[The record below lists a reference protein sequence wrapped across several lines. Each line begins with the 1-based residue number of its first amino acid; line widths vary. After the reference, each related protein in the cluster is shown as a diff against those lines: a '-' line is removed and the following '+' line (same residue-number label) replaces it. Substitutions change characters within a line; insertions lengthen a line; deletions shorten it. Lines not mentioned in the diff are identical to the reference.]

1 MLSEN
6 ALIASLRQRFGS
18 NLPSNIVGIGD
29 DCCLWQSSA
38 QQALSVDAIVEG
50 VHFLSSDPE
59 ESIGVKA
66 AGAALSDLA
75 AMGAKPIGA
84 AICLQISDHRDPVRL
99 MESFGKTLQKYGCP
113 LLGGDTVRSP
123 VLALAVTVWGECPVG
138 GRLIKRTGGQ
148 VGDLLCVSGPL
159 GGSFHSGR
167 HLRPIPRL
175 ELGQRLGRHAGVH
188 AMMDLSD
195 GLAAD
200 APRLAQASICG
211 VLLHT
216 RNVPIHP
223 DAAKGSD
230 PLRAALE
237 DGEDFELLVAISP
250 SALADLADVLSPV
263 GQLVEECGSWIE
275 DDKGIRLSPYR
286 GFEHI
291 SA

>member
-18 NLPSNIVGIGD
+18 NLPNNIVGIGD
-29 DCCLWQSSA
+29 DCCLWQSST

-50 VHFLSSDPE
+50 VHFLPSDPE

-84 AICLQISDHRDPVRL
+84 AICLQISDHRDPLRL

-123 VLALAVTVWGECPVG
+123 TLALAVTVWGECPLG
-138 GRLIKRTGGQ
+138 GRLIKRDGGQ

-159 GGSFHSGR
+159 GGSFLSGR
-167 HLRPIPRL
+167 HLRPVPRL
-175 ELGQRLGRHAGVH
+175 ELGQRLGRHEGVH

-200 APRLAQASICG
+200 APRLAQASSCG
-211 VLLHT
+211 SLINT

-223 DAAKGSD
+223 DAAKDPD

-237 DGEDFELLVAISP
+237 DGEDFELLVAIRAD
-250 SALADLADVLSPV
+250 ALTDLSDVLIPV
-263 GQLVEECGSWIE
+263 GKLLAEEGSWI
-275 DDKGIRLSPYR
+275 DDGNGPRSSPYR
-286 GFEHI
+286 GFEHKT
-291 SA
+291 A